1 MSTGRTTERNGIVVP
16 GVMAA
21 IIIVVI
27 VGYLV
32 LRGNGDEA
40 PAAPKATATATAAPA
55 ETATDT
61 LAGSGDA
68 PDAIAVQKVTVARSG
83 TGFGLAADL
92 PKIDLQKFDSV
103 TLVLG
108 QDDGKVLWNL
118 KTFRDSRG
126 SFITPELFLSKEG
139 PDEQFACTGSAMRI
153 NATRLTMTVPLA
165 CLDNPEKPLRAR
177 LEITDRDGGEE
188 KTSTSKALKAPKA

>member
-1 MSTGRTTERNGIVVP
+1 VV
-16 GVMAA
+16 AA
-21 IIIVVI
+21 IIVVAI

-40 PAAPKATATATAAPA
+40 PAAPKATATTTAPPA
-55 ETATDT
+55 KAATDA
-61 LAGSGDA
+61 LEGSGSA
-68 PDAIAVQKVTVARSG
+68 PDAIAVKNVTVARSA

-103 TLVLG
+103 TLALG
-108 QDDGKVLWNL
+108 QDDGKVLWKL

-126 SFITPELFLSKEG
+126 SFVTPELFLAKDG

-153 NATRLTMTVPLA
+153 NATRLTMTVPLS

-188 KTSTSKALKAPKA
+188 KTSTSKVLDAPKS